1 MGTSHYF
8 ASTLAVLTL
17 ALPAHADEPVSPARA
32 LFNDARALA
41 GKGDYAA
48 ACPKFEQ
55 SLALEVGLGTQFN
68 LADCWEHQG
77 RTASAQALFLGAA
90 ASAKAA
96 GQTEREQVLRERAVA
111 LEPRI
116 VRLVIEVDAS
126 DPKLVIK
133 RDQLPI
139 EAEAWGKAVAID
151 PGTYT
156 ISAKAPGK
164 KPWRK
169 TVEIKTGASVVTTIV
184 PELEAKDGKESP
196 AVAKPVVVSPVP
208 EKTKP
213 KSAPIAPAPV
223 SNSDNDRHGPNY
235 KALGLGVLGLAGVGF
250 GTFMAIRYKSAN
262 DDARAICPTSLDCS
276 AAQIDEHG
284 KDVDRAISARTLTYV
299 GFGVGAASLVGA
311 AAIFLFEPSQPKRP
325 AAFRATPQLGETGVF
340 GATVNGSF

>member
-1 MGTSHYF
+1 VGTSHYF
-8 ASTLAVLTL
+8 AATLAVLTL
-17 ALPAHADEPVSPARA
+17 ALPARAAEPVSPARA
-32 LFNDARALA
+32 LFNEARALA
-41 GKGDYAA
+41 SKGDYAA

-116 VRLVIEVDAS
+116 AKLVIEVDAS
-126 DPKLVIK
+126 DPKLVVK

-139 EAEAWGKAVAID
+139 EADSWGKAIALD

-169 TVEIKTGASVVTTIV
+169 TVEIKAGSSVVTTIV
-184 PELEAKDGKESP
+184 PDLEAKDAKGAPE
-196 AVAKPVVVSPVP
+196 AAKPAPEAPV
-208 EKTKP
+208 KTEP
-213 KSAPIAPAPV
+213 KRAPSAPAPA
-223 SNSDNDRHGPNY
+223 SNRENDRHAPNY
-235 KALGLGVLGLAGVGF
+235 KALSLGALGLTAAGF

-262 DDARAICPTSLDCS
+262 DDAQAICPTSLNCS
-276 AAQIDEHG
+276 ASEIAAHDQA
-284 KDVDRAISARTLTYV
+284 VDRAISARTLTYV

-311 AAIFLFEPSQPKRP
+311 AALFLLEPSRPSRP
-325 AAFRATPQLGETGVF
+325 AAFRAAPQLGEAGVY
-340 GATVNGSF
+340 GAMVNGSF